1 MVRDFMALE
10 LQDGKLK
17 YFLNLGEQ
25 TWLGSLDKDLS
36 DNQEHS
42 ILVRWS
48 NESVNLEIDEG
59 ACSGNIKQCQ
69 LAAEAPQG
77 KGADF
82 LNSNGPLQVNIQM
95 QTLPSRLKFKP
106 HLSRLEASTSVETT

>member
-1 MVRDFMALE
+1 MALE

-17 YFLNLGEQ
+17 YFLNLGEK

-42 ILVRWS
+42 IFVKWS

-59 ACSGNIKQCQ
+59 ACGGNIKQCQ

-82 LNSNGPLQVNIQM
+82 LNSNGPLQVQYDDEYRKVKK
-95 QTLPSRLKFKP
+95 QL
-106 HLSRLEASTSVETT
+106 AS

>member
-1 MVRDFMALE
+1 MVQGPKPGSVVRDFMALE

-82 LNSNGPLQVNIQM
+82 LNSNGPLQVNNEYPDADIVI
-95 QTLPSRLKFKP
+95 KVKI
-106 HLSRLEASTSVETT
+106 

>member
-1 MVRDFMALE
+1 MALE

-17 YFLNLGEQ
+17 YFLNLGQQ

-48 NESVNLEIDEG
+48 NESVLLEIDEG
-59 ACSGNIKQCQ
+59 ACGGNIKQCQ
-69 LAAEAPQG
+69 LAAETPQG
-77 KGADF
+77 KGANF
-82 LNSNGPLQVNIQM
+82 LNSNQPLQV
-95 QTLPSRLKFKP
+95 
-106 HLSRLEASTSVETT
+106 